1 MHAHSL
7 HLRDARH
14 GSNRMTVGLARP
26 ALLCILAL
34 IALTGCAS
42 SARMAEK
49 QMNRGEYDAAVA
61 TALRKLERK
70 PEHAGAAAV
79 LTSSFERARE
89 RDERRIDFLKLEGRE
104 ANWPEI
110 LRLYE
115 QLDRRQEQVR
125 RAPGDVWDGVAFVS
139 YGERLVEARRRS
151 ADFSFGEGTRLLET
165 GRREDARTAAEH
177 FEEALRIRP
186 ESSEAAEGLREA
198 RTAGRTHVV
207 LSFSNESEQILPERS
222 VAELREIPLRELGS
236 EWAEFHLDEDGGTL
250 YDYLVVAR
258 LTHVAFSPERVE
270 RDRFT
275 ETAQIVENRREV
287 VDSTGTKRRLEEK
300 RTVTAEITTL
310 TLTKQAQVA
319 MRYEIRE
326 LASGRLVK
334 AWDRPL
340 SADFEDRS
348 MVYEG
353 DLEAV
358 PSEWRDLAGKKPRP
372 FPSDEDLL
380 AQAVSILK
388 ADFVRSLR
396 AERSV
401 FEQIPRESR

>member
-1 MHAHSL
+1 MPTL
-7 HLRDARH
+7 HPRTAQH
-14 GSNRMTVGLARP
+14 GYNRIPVGLTRP

-34 IALTGCAS
+34 VALTGCAS

-49 QMNRGEYDAAVA
+49 QMNRGEYDAAIA
-61 TALRKLERK
+61 TSLRKLERK
-70 PEHAGAAAV
+70 PASTEAAAV
-79 LTSSFERARE
+79 LTASFERAKE
-89 RDERRIDFLKLEGRE
+89 RDERRVEFLMLEGRE

-115 QLDRRQEQVR
+115 QLDRRQEKVR
-125 RAPGDVWDGVAFVS
+125 RAPGDVWDGDAFES
-139 YGERLVEARRRS
+139 YAERLVEARRRS
-151 ADFSFGEGTRLLET
+151 ADFSFGEGCRLLES
-165 GRREDARTAAEH
+165 GLREDARTAAGH

-186 ESSEAAEGLREA
+186 ESSAAAEGLRDA
-198 RTAGRTHVV
+198 RDAGRTHVL
-207 LSFSNESEQILPERS
+207 LSFSNESDQILPERS
-222 VAELREIPLRELGS
+222 VAELQEIPLREIGS
-236 EWAEFHLDEDGGTL
+236 EWAEFHLDEDDGTL

-258 LTHVAFSPERVE
+258 LTQVPFSPERVD

-275 ETAQIVENRREV
+275 QSAEIVESRREV
-287 VDSTGTKRRLEEK
+287 VDSTGATRRIEEK
-300 RTVTAEITTL
+300 RTVTADVTTL
-310 TLTKQAQVA
+310 TLTKQVLVA

-388 ADFVRSLR
+388 TDFVRSLR
-396 AERSV
+396 AEQSV